1 MSNALTAGEDSL
13 TAARVGRLLGRLTRR
28 DVVRHEEVFVMKIL
42 LAVDGSPFSEEAA
55 AEVARR
61 PWPTGSE
68 VRVVYVVETPPPPPP
83 EMWAGS
89 YEDYFGELTL
99 MLRSQARQAL
109 ESATRILDA
118 REDKTLRVTAEM
130 LEGQP
135 KRVIPE
141 EAESWGADL
150 VVLGSH
156 GYGFWD
162 RLLLGSVSQAVASHA
177 PCSVEIVR
185 RHERAEGAES

>member
-1 MSNALTAGEDSL
+1 
-13 TAARVGRLLGRLTRR
+13 
-28 DVVRHEEVFVMKIL
+28 MKIL
-42 LAVDGSPFSEEAA
+42 LAVDGSKFGEEAA
-55 AEVARR
+55 REVDRR

-68 VRVVYVVETPPPPPP
+68 VRVVYVVEPPQQPVP

-89 YEDYFGELTL
+89 YEDYFAELEL
-99 MLRSQARQAL
+99 WRRGQARQAL
-109 ESATRILDA
+109 EAATRILDA
-118 REDKTLRVTAEM
+118 REDKTLRVTTEA
-130 LEGQP
+130 LTGQP
-135 KRVIPE
+135 KRRIPE

-150 VVLGSH
+150 VVVGSH

-185 RHERAEGAES
+185 RREVAAGEG